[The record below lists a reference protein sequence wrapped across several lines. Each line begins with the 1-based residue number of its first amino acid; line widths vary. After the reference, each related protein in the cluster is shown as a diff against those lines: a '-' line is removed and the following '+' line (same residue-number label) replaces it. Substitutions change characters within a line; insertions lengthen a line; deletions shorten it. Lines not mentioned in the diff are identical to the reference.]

1 MSIAA
6 IGADA
11 KQVKG
16 LDASVKGASQV
27 APKDIMGAI
36 QRAATRTGV
45 DFAYLVKKAATESS
59 FNPTAQAKGSSARGL
74 YQFINSTWL
83 NTLDKHAAEIGRGDL
98 ADAIT
103 KKADGT
109 LTVADPAKRRE
120 IMALRDD
127 PEMSA
132 TMAAELASD
141 NAETIKSKTGKTD
154 VTGTDLYLAHFLGAG
169 GATSLLSK
177 LKDCPNAPACN
188 VVPEA
193 AAANRSVFY
202 TDGGRA
208 RSVKEVYAH
217 FADKF
222 GDSKIEMAAGSG
234 DATAVAGAQAIAMAT
249 LQNTKSIGF
258 SAFTGSGDDGMGSS
272 GLAMGQGINTG
283 IDAMTSGGVGTFTNA
298 ASYTPAAAG
307 SMSADGKVFDFAP
320 QLADHN
326 SMYYQLMLLDQKGSS
341 I

>member
-6 IGADA
+6 IGTDA
-11 KQVKG
+11 KQVKDLG
-16 LDASVKGASQV
+16 GSVKAASQASQGTV
-27 APKDIMGAI
+27 MGAI
-36 QRAATRTGV
+36 QRAAARTGV
-45 DFAYLVKKAATESS
+45 DFAYLVKKAETESS

-83 NTLDKHAAEIGRGDL
+83 NMLDKHGDEIGRSDL
-98 ADAIT
+98 ANAIT
-103 KKADGT
+103 KNANGT

-127 PEMSA
+127 PELSA

-141 NAETIKSKTGKTD
+141 NAETIKAKTGKTD

-193 AAANRSVFY
+193 AAANRNVFY
-202 TDGGRA
+202 TAGGRA
-208 RSVKEVYAH
+208 KSVQEVYAH

-222 GDSKIEMAAGSG
+222 GDTKMNVAAMQS
-234 DATAVAGAQAIAMAT
+234 AGADNAAVVDSAQQLAMAT

-258 SAFTGSGDDGMGSS
+258 GAFTGTADAAGSS
-272 GLAMGQGINTG
+272 GLAMG
-283 IDAMTSGGVGTFTNA
+283 SGLDVGVGATGSA
-298 ASYTPAAAG
+298 ANYMPVSAG
-307 SMSADGKVFDFAP
+307 NLSASGKVFDFAP

-326 SMYYQLMLLDQKGSS
+326 SLYYQLMLMDQQQKAER